1 MNFQI
6 QDNGIKLIIDSNFLM
21 SFKMVNQFYIL
32 TLNFFPNRPLPPK
45 GGGGSKNEMTKMCI
59 TICVN

>member
-21 SFKMVNQFYIL
+21 SFKMVNQFYTL
-32 TLNFFPNRPLPPK
+32 TLNLFPNRPLPPK
-45 GGGGSKNEMTKMCI
+45 GGGGQ
-59 TICVN
+59 